1 MRSESQNLRP
11 FLEHLYPFSP
21 LVRIKKEFSSNK
33 SKLSVVS
40 VKPVTPRLPTAFIKQ
55 KQTGDMFSV
64 LLARGCLG
72 CSFFTMLL
80 PITWNGLRVCFVF
93 FSCPVVTPGRLP
105 QHCKLPAWFHLHTCP
120 ASSHVSPALSPP
132 LPQPISS
139 FPVPPVLHL
148 DPLTCT
154 SSASSLRQFSLYLS
168 PVFRSPVHLLL
179 HECETHRTLLD
190 RSRFVGQ
197 EHTLVVTAVVLLVVT
212 AIPSVS
218 FFFFFFV
225 YFLMCISL

>member
-1 MRSESQNLRP
+1 MVNKRDKIGGDSLP
-11 FLEHLYPFSP
+11 FECDQKVRICVHFCEQLYPFSP

-80 PITWNGLRVCFVF
+80 PITWNGLRVCLFF

-105 QHCKLPAWFHLHTCP
+105 QHCKLPA
-120 ASSHVSPALSPP
+120 
-132 LPQPISS
+132 
-139 FPVPPVLHL
+139 
-148 DPLTCT
+148 
-154 SSASSLRQFSLYLS
+154 
-168 PVFRSPVHLLL
+168 
-179 HECETHRTLLD
+179 
-190 RSRFVGQ
+190 
-197 EHTLVVTAVVLLVVT
+197 
-212 AIPSVS
+212 
-218 FFFFFFV
+218 
-225 YFLMCISL
+225 

>member
-21 LVRIKKEFSSNK
+21 LVRIKKEFSLNK

-80 PITWNGLRVCFVF
+80 PITWNGLRVCLF
-93 FSCPVVTPGRLP
+93 FSPVLLSPRDGSRSTASSQPDFTSTPALHQATLALPCPRRFPSLSAPFPFPRFFTSIRSPARP
-105 QHCKLPAWFHLHTCP
+105 QHHP
-120 ASSHVSPALSPP
+120 
-132 LPQPISS
+132 
-139 FPVPPVLHL
+139 
-148 DPLTCT
+148 
-154 SSASSLRQFSLYLS
+154 
-168 PVFRSPVHLLL
+168 
-179 HECETHRTLLD
+179 
-190 RSRFVGQ
+190 FVN
-197 EHTLVVTAVVLLVVT
+197 
-212 AIPSVS
+212 SV
-218 FFFFFFV
+218 
-225 YFLMCISL
+225 CI